1 MLFEPF
7 FMNCIIEKGF
17 LSNLA
22 YVVIYLVNREKLLE
36 KANFQFSS
44 SWKKAQK
51 AIFWSEIH
59 FFRKR
64 IPNLLGHPV
73 KQFFNCASFL
83 LLLSFNSKNYWILNS
98 VYSRLFFWSTEGANK
113 IGLDFVSFLF
123 SLCSQML
130 ASFQLCPR
138 KGQATSLHTRQKCP

>member
-1 MLFEPF
+1 MA
-7 FMNCIIEKGF
+7 F
-17 LSNLA
+17 LSNLS
-22 YVVIYLVNREKLLE
+22 YVVIYLVNREKMLE
-36 KANFQFSS
+36 KAIFHFAVQEKRL
-44 SWKKAQK
+44 KKQSFGAK
-51 AIFWSEIH
+51 YI